1 MLKLGGLG
9 DLVCNV
15 VAVLGFRPVDSLVL
29 VVVGAGELKTV
40 MRVDLGSAEQVGAAA
55 RLAELVGS
63 QCADGVVAVIVSED
77 AVSDPARGDRLKGM
91 VSGLAGS
98 LQRFGIELL
107 DCVIVD
113 RVAAGGRWFCADDP
127 AVAGV
132 LDDPASS
139 VLAAVAVAGGRRL
152 FDSRADLEALVA
164 LDGAGAAAVAPL
176 VGDAVPVGDVA
187 VAVRVAVD
195 AMRQMGSGE
204 GPTDRVLAE
213 VGTSLADVRVRD
225 ALFNVGEAQDRA
237 LAERLWTRL
246 GQVLPA
252 PFRAEALTLLAF
264 SAYLRGDGPVAGI
277 ALEAAL
283 SSSPGHR
290 MAVMLDVAL
299 QSGLPPEKLRGLI
312 AGRRPAVS
320 V

>member
-1 MLKLGGLG
+1 MKLGGLG
-9 DLVCNV
+9 DLVRNI
-15 VAVLGFRPVDSLVL
+15 AAMLGFRPVESLVL
-29 VVVGAGELKTV
+29 VVIGAGRLKTV
-40 MRVDLGSAEQVGAAA
+40 MRVDLGAAEQVGADAH
-55 RLAELVGS
+55 LAELVAS
-63 QCADGVVAVIVSED
+63 QGADGVVAVIVSEE
-77 AVSDPARGDRLKGM
+77 AASNPARGEQLKGM
-91 VSGLAGS
+91 VSDLAGC
-98 LQRFGIELL
+98 LQRYGNQLF

-113 RVAAGGRWFCADDP
+113 RIATGGRWFCVDNP
-127 AVAGV
+127 AIAGV

-139 VLAAVAVAGGRRL
+139 VLAAVAVAGGRRM
-152 FDSRADLEALVA
+152 FDSRADLKALVA
-164 LDGAGAAAVAPL
+164 LDSARAAAVVPL
-176 VGDAVPVGDVA
+176 VGDAAPVGDVA
-187 VAVRVAVD
+187 AAVRAAVD
-195 AMRQMGSGE
+195 AMRQMGSGD

-225 ALFNVGEAQDRA
+225 ALFNAGEAQDRA

-283 SSSPGHR
+283 TNSPGHR
-290 MAVMLDVAL
+290 MAAMLDVAL